1 MNDLNKNEK
10 AAQLDERGDY
20 KMIDRAAGVA
30 FSNLQKPVVPAWVN
44 REPIT
49 DDTRFWPTEPDPNT
63 FNGLS
68 EEGWEYLL
76 KLERDARKLQG
87 LALFLGG
94 VLVLFTI
101 VAVIMYQAGWI
112 IH

>member
-1 MNDLNKNEK
+1 MS
-10 AAQLDERGDY
+10 A
-20 KMIDRAAGVA
+20 
-30 FSNLQKPVVPAWVN
+30 
-44 REPIT
+44 
-49 DDTRFWPTEPDPNT
+49 
-63 FNGLS
+63 
-68 EEGWEYLL
+68 EGWEYLL

-94 VLVLFTI
+94 LLVLFTT

>member
-1 MNDLNKNEK
+1 MRNE
-10 AAQLDERGDY
+10 ADDY

-30 FSNLQKPVVPAWVN
+30 FSNLQRPVVPAWVN
-44 REPIT
+44 KEPIT
-49 DDTRFWPTEPDPNT
+49 DDTRFWPTEPDPET

-68 EEGWEYLL
+68 AEG
-76 KLERDARKLQG
+76 RKLQG

-94 VLVLFTI
+94 LLVLFTT

>member
-1 MNDLNKNEK
+1 MNKNGK

-20 KMIDRAAGVA
+20 QMIDRAAGVA
-30 FSNLQKPVVPAWVN
+30 FSRLQQPVVPPWVN
-44 REPIT
+44 RRQNRPMDNDEP
-49 DDTRFWPTEPDPNT
+49 ET

-68 EEGWEYLL
+68 AEDWQYIMD
-76 KLERDARKLQG
+76 LERDARKLQG

-94 VLVLFTI
+94 LLMLFTI
-101 VAVIMYQAGWI
+101 VAGIMYQAGWI

>member
-1 MNDLNKNEK
+1 MRNE
-10 AAQLDERGDY
+10 ADDY

-30 FSNLQKPVVPAWVN
+30 FSRLQRPVVPLWVN
-44 REPIT
+44 RQQSQTADKDEP
-49 DDTRFWPTEPDPNT
+49 ET

-68 EEGWEYLL
+68 VKNWQYIM
-76 KLERDARKLQG
+76 KLEQDARKLQG

-94 VLVLFTI
+94 LLMLFTI
-101 VAVIMYQAGWI
+101 VAGIMYQAGWI

>member
-1 MNDLNKNEK
+1 MHNE
-10 AAQLDERGDY
+10 ADDY

-30 FSNLQKPVVPAWVN
+30 FSNLQKPVVPLWVN
-44 REPIT
+44 RQQSQTADKDEP
-49 DDTRFWPTEPDPNT
+49 ET

-68 EEGWEYLL
+68 AANWQYIM
-76 KLERDARKLQG
+76 KLEQDARKLQG

-94 VLVLFTI
+94 LLMLFTI
-101 VAVIMYQAGWI
+101 VAGIMYQAGWI

>member
-1 MNDLNKNEK
+1 MRNE
-10 AAQLDERGDY
+10 ADDY

-30 FSNLQKPVVPAWVN
+30 FSNLQKPIVPLWVN
-44 REPIT
+44 RQGRPT
-49 DDTRFWPTEPDPNT
+49 DKKDPDT

>member
-1 MNDLNKNEK
+1 MYNE
-10 AAQLDERGDY
+10 ADDY

-44 REPIT
+44 RQQSQTADKDEP
-49 DDTRFWPTEPDPNT
+49 ET

-68 EEGWEYLL
+68 VKNWQYVMQLEE
-76 KLERDARKLQG
+76 DARKLQG

-94 VLVLFTI
+94 LLVLFTV
-101 VAVIMYQAGWI
+101 VACIMYQAGWI

>member
-1 MNDLNKNEK
+1 MHNE
-10 AAQLDERGDY
+10 ADDY

-30 FSNLQKPVVPAWVN
+30 FSRLQRPVVPLWVN
-44 REPIT
+44 RQQSQTADKDEP
-49 DDTRFWPTEPDPNT
+49 ET

-94 VLVLFTI
+94 LLVLFTI
-101 VAVIMYQAGWI
+101 VALSL
-112 IH
+112 IHI

>member
-1 MNDLNKNEK
+1 MNEIEK
-10 AAQLDERGDY
+10 AAQLDERCDY

-30 FSNLQKPVVPAWVN
+30 FSNLQKPVVPPWVN
-44 REPIT
+44 RQGQPGDRDKME
-49 DDTRFWPTEPDPNT
+49 T

-68 EEGWEYLL
+68 AEGWEYLL

-94 VLVLFTI
+94 LLVLFTV
-101 VAVIMYQAGWI
+101 VACIMYHAGWI

>member
-1 MNDLNKNEK
+1 MNEIEK

-20 KMIDRAAGVA
+20 QMIDRAAGVA
-30 FSNLQKPVVPAWVN
+30 FSRLQQPVVPPWVN
-44 REPIT
+44 RRQNRPMDNDEP
-49 DDTRFWPTEPDPNT
+49 ET

-68 EEGWEYLL
+68 AENWQYIMD
-76 KLERDARKLQG
+76 LERDAQKLQI

-94 VLVLFTI
+94 LLVLFTI
-101 VAVIMYQAGWI
+101 VACIMYQAGWI

>member
-1 MNDLNKNEK
+1 MHNE
-10 AAQLDERGDY
+10 ADDY

-30 FSNLQKPVVPAWVN
+30 FSRLQRPVVPLWVN
-44 REPIT
+44 RQQSQTADKDEP
-49 DDTRFWPTEPDPNT
+49 ET

-68 EEGWEYLL
+68 VKNWQYVMQLEE
-76 KLERDARKLQG
+76 DARKLQG

-94 VLVLFTI
+94 LLVLFTV
-101 VAVIMYQAGWI
+101 VACIMYQAGWI

>member
-1 MNDLNKNEK
+1 MKDKNR
-10 AAQLDERGDY
+10 LDEREDY
-20 KMIDRAAGVA
+20 QMIDRAAGVA
-30 FSNLQKPVVPAWVN
+30 FSNLQRPVVPAWVN
-44 REPIT
+44 KEPIT
-49 DDTRFWPTEPDPNT
+49 DDTRYWPTEPDPET

-68 EEGWEYLL
+68 AEGWEYLL

-94 VLVLFTI
+94 LLVLFTA
-101 VAVIMYQAGWI
+101 VTVIMYQAGWI

>member
-1 MNDLNKNEK
+1 MKNEK
-10 AAQLDERGDY
+10 AAQLDERDDY

-44 REPIT
+44 KEPIT
-49 DDTRFWPTEPDPNT
+49 DETRYWPVDDPET

-68 EEGWEYLL
+68 AEGWEYVMQ
-76 KLERDARKLQG
+76 LEEDARKMQG

-94 VLVLFTI
+94 LLVLFTV
-101 VAVIMYQAGWI
+101 VACIMYQAGWI

>member
-1 MNDLNKNEK
+1 MHNE
-10 AAQLDERGDY
+10 ADDY

-30 FSNLQKPVVPAWVN
+30 FSNLQRPVVSAWVN
-44 REPIT
+44 KDPIT
-49 DDTRFWPTEPDPNT
+49 GNTQYYPVHNPET

-68 EEGWEYLL
+68 AANWQYIME
-76 KLERDARKLQG
+76 LEQDARKLQR

-94 VLVLFTI
+94 LLVSFTI
-101 VAVIMYQAGWI
+101 VACIMYQAGWI

>member
-1 MNDLNKNEK
+1 MKNKNR
-10 AAQLDERGDY
+10 LDEREDY
-20 KMIDRAAGVA
+20 QMVGRAAGMA

-44 REPIT
+44 KEPIT
-49 DDTRFWPTEPDPNT
+49 DDTRYWPTEPDPEM

-68 EEGWEYLL
+68 DEDLQYIID
-76 KLERDARKLQG
+76 LEKDARKLQG

-94 VLVLFTI
+94 LLVLFTV
-101 VAVIMYQAGWI
+101 VACIMYQAGWI

>member
-1 MNDLNKNEK
+1 MHNE
-10 AAQLDERGDY
+10 ADDY

-30 FSNLQKPVVPAWVN
+30 FSNLQRPVVPAWVN
-44 REPIT
+44 KEPIT
-49 DDTRFWPTEPDPNT
+49 DDTRFWPTEPDPDT

-94 VLVLFTI
+94 LLVLFTT

>member
-1 MNDLNKNEK
+1 MRNE
-10 AAQLDERGDY
+10 ADDY

-30 FSNLQKPVVPAWVN
+30 FSNLQRPVVPAWVN
-44 REPIT
+44 KDPIT
-49 DDTRFWPTEPDPNT
+49 GDTQYCPVIEPA

-68 EEGWEYLL
+68 DEDLQYIID
-76 KLERDARKLQG
+76 LEKDAQKLQG

-94 VLVLFTI
+94 LLVLFTV
-101 VAVIMYQAGWI
+101 VAVVMYQAGWI

>member
-1 MNDLNKNEK
+1 MHNE
-10 AAQLDERGDY
+10 ADDY

-30 FSNLQKPVVPAWVN
+30 FSRLQPPVVPLWVN
-44 REPIT
+44 RQQSQPADKDEP
-49 DDTRFWPTEPDPNT
+49 ET

-76 KLERDARKLQG
+76 KLKRDARKLQG

-94 VLVLFTI
+94 LLVLFTV
-101 VAVIMYQAGWI
+101 VAVVMYHAGWI

>member
-1 MNDLNKNEK
+1 MPNQNR
-10 AAQLDERGDY
+10 LDERGDY
-20 KMIDRAAGVA
+20 QMIDRAAGVA

-44 REPIT
+44 KEPIT
-49 DDTRFWPTEPDPNT
+49 DETRYWPVDDPET

-68 EEGWEYLL
+68 AEGWEYVMQ
-76 KLERDARKLQG
+76 LEEDARKLRG

-94 VLVLFTI
+94 LLVLFTV
-101 VAVIMYQAGWI
+101 VACIMYQAGWI

>member
-1 MNDLNKNEK
+1 MRNE
-10 AAQLDERGDY
+10 ADDY

-30 FSNLQKPVVPAWVN
+30 FSNLQKPVVPLWVN
-44 REPIT
+44 RQGQPA
-49 DDTRFWPTEPDPNT
+49 DKKDPDT

-68 EEGWEYLL
+68 EESWEYLL

-87 LALFLGG
+87 LALLLGG
-94 VLVLFTI
+94 LLVLFTV

>member
-1 MNDLNKNEK
+1 MCNE
-10 AAQLDERGDY
+10 ADDY

-30 FSNLQKPVVPAWVN
+30 FSNLQRPVVPLWVN
-44 REPIT
+44 RQQSQTADKDEP
-49 DDTRFWPTEPDPNT
+49 ET

-68 EEGWEYLL
+68 AEGWEYLL

-94 VLVLFTI
+94 LLVLFTV
-101 VAVIMYQAGWI
+101 VACIMYHAGWI